1 MIACS
6 ALPEA
11 RPLQNSKG
19 QRCRTVRG
27 SDYRSARAVLPSCY
41 GRLADRQR
49 QRCTTAT
56 TALLFSRTGSVS
68 SMSVIKGVIEESL
81 QEVSVIGL
89 HSPDSPN
96 GGAR

>member
-1 MIACS
+1 VIACS
-6 ALPEA
+6 TLPDA
-11 RPLQNSKG
+11 RPLQNSKE

-49 QRCTTAT
+49 KRCTTAT

-68 SMSVIKGVIEESL
+68 SMNVIKGVIEESH
-81 QEVSVIGL
+81 QGVSVGGM
-89 HSPDSPN
+89 HSPNSPN

>member
-6 ALPEA
+6 A
-11 RPLQNSKG
+11 PLDGHPSQSGKV
-19 QRCRTVRG
+19 QMCRTARG
-27 SDYRSARAVLPSCY
+27 SARRFARVVLPSCY
-41 GRLADRQR
+41 GRFADRQR
-49 QRCTTAT
+49 KRCTTAT

-68 SMSVIKGVIEESL
+68 SMSVIKGLIEESL